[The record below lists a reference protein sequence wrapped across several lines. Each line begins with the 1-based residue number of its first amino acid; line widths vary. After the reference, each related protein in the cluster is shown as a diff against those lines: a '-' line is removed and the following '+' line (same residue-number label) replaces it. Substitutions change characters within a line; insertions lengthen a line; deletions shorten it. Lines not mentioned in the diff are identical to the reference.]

1 MTSRIIQFSHRTLY
15 NSKQKIKS
23 KIIIIFS
30 YNHLNIKA
38 MKQIY
43 LIILAMTLIIAGCS
57 ESKIIEPKVLSGET
71 LQALVVSAANQ
82 DKKANDSLS
91 SLIDLN
97 IKENY
102 LYNSLKV
109 DSFYLD
115 SVKYFSVL
123 LEYPNPVH
131 NRLAIYDTAANCYLI
146 DKSLNGKLSFE
157 VMELDN
163 SKFLKAVEKF
173 ISKDT
178 LILTR
183 VSLYRKIA
191 NSINLTYRSFAELKT
206 LKNHFYQTI
215 NFISEDTIKTLIQ
228 APKIFKLNSEDV
240 FIFNYA
246 DKKYQSNQSL
256 FDSLVYRQI
265 ADFNF
270 DPQKPQV
277 K

>member
-1 MTSRIIQFSHRTLY
+1 
-15 NSKQKIKS
+15 
-23 KIIIIFS
+23 
-30 YNHLNIKA
+30 
-38 MKQIY
+38 MKQIH
-43 LIILAMTLIIAGCS
+43 LIILAIILISAGCS
-57 ESKIIEPKVLSGET
+57 ENKIVQPEILSGEA
-71 LQALVVSAANQ
+71 LQALVVSAANG

-91 SLIDLN
+91 GLIDLN
-97 IKENY
+97 IEENN
-102 LYNSLKV
+102 LYNFLKV

-123 LEYPNPVH
+123 IEYPNPVY

-146 DKSLNGKLSFE
+146 DKSLNGKLSFD
-157 VMELDN
+157 VMELDD
-163 SKFLKAVEKF
+163 SKFLKAVENF

-191 NSINLTYRSFAELKT
+191 NSINLVYRSFAELKT
-206 LKNHFYQTI
+206 LKNNFYQNI
-215 NFISEDTIKTLIQ
+215 NFISEDTIKTQIQ
-228 APKIFKLNSEDV
+228 VPKKFKLNAEDV
-240 FIFNYA
+240 FVFNSE

-270 DPQKPQV
+270 ETKKLQV